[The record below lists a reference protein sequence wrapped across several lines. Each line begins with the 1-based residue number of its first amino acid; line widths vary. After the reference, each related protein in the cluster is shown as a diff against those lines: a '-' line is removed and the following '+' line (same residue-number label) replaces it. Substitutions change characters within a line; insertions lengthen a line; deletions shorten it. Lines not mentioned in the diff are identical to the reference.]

1 MQSTDIS
8 DALDKA
14 VEYLDN
20 SESEEPKVE
29 IPTDN
34 TFGLR
39 MRMYKFIKAYKMQ
52 MKDNESIDENKYNH
66 LSINTTD
73 KNVIITSSLEQ
84 EPLVLFTEGGKKL

>member
-1 MQSTDIS
+1 
-8 DALDKA
+8 
-14 VEYLDN
+14 
-20 SESEEPKVE
+20 
-29 IPTDN
+29 
-34 TFGLR
+34 
-39 MRMYKFIKAYKMQ
+39 MQ